1 MAVKEILE
9 LENNRDSSTLGK
21 IYFYKEGNSPWYRA
35 YELSAYFASFY
46 DNGLDDKK
54 RLHAVKKCNKSSE
67 DGIISVGL
75 QLPSF
80 KKYFPDVNVDDMSGD
95 RFSLDISIDSYDG
108 INASNYKEKVSEW
121 KSGFSTNQKKEHSS
135 KNIYSSPVSF
145 TAIMKEI
152 IRCDTYN
159 KSENELRDFICTLKE
174 MCANLI

>member
-54 RLHAVKKCNKSSE
+54 RLHAVKKSNKLSE

-95 RFSLDISIDSYDG
+95 RFS
-108 INASNYKEKVSEW
+108 
-121 KSGFSTNQKKEHSS
+121 SS
-135 KNIYSSPVSF
+135 SF
-145 TAIMKEI
+145 PSLFIFI
-152 IRCDTYN
+152 LFLFLF
-159 KSENELRDFICTLKE
+159 ELLFVLTLF
-174 MCANLI
+174 